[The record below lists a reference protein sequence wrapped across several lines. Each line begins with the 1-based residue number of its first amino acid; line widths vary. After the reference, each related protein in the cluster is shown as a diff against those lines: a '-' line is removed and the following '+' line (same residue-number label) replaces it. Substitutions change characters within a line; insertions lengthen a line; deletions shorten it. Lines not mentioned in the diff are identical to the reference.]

1 MQCTVRTM
9 VGVLVAVLLL
19 TAGQAMAQLT
29 SEGNQFWHQDSDG
42 IAGQAEE
49 RDNFGEALAAG
60 DFNNDGFE
68 DLAIGVPG
76 EDVGAGAVNVI
87 YGFRGGLFALG
98 NVTWAQYRLGIAGEA
113 EEFDN
118 FGRALAAGDF
128 NDDGF
133 EDLAIGVPGEDT
145 WAGAVN
151 VIYGGPDGLAVL
163 GNQLWHQDSDGI
175 AGEAEGRDYFGD
187 ALAAGD
193 FNDNGFEDLA
203 IGVPF
208 EETGGRRTAGA
219 VNVLYGAGPVPPQFS
234 SEGIV
239 SAASF
244 LPGAAP
250 AAIMS
255 LFGVNLAGSTEVAS
269 EVPLPTSLAGT
280 TVRVTAAP
288 VIGQVSQIIRGALA
302 PLFFTSPGQINF
314 LIPPVPLG
322 PARITV
328 TRTDGSSF
336 SATIEIERVAPA
348 LFTADSSGSGV
359 AAAQFI
365 KIAADGTRT
374 QGLIFDPNTLAAVPI
389 DLGSEQDQVFLAL
402 FGTGVRGF
410 TSGVTATVGGVDVP
424 VLGAV
429 PQKQFEGVDQVN
441 IGPLPLEGTAGLGNA
456 AGRTLAIV
464 LTVDGRQ
471 TNPVI
476 FLEAPDRPPGSIP
489 RPGPSPGPVAIE

>member
-1 MQCTVRTM
+1 M
-9 VGVLVAVLLL
+9 AVQSAWRPLATRFGGRAATALPGGQSDDFFGFAL
-19 TAGQAMAQLT
+19 TAGDF
-29 SEGNQFWHQDSDG
+29 NNDG
-42 IAGQAEE
+42 IEDLAIGVPGEDKDTGAVNVIYGGPDGLAAPGGQVWGQNSAGIVSLPEE
-49 RDNFGEALAAG
+49 DECFGIALAAG

-68 DLAIGVPG
+68 DLAIGVPE
-76 EDVGAGAVNVI
+76 EDVGGI
-87 YGFRGGLFALG
+87 LG
-98 NVTWAQYRLGIAGEA
+98 ERN
-113 EEFDN
+113 
-118 FGRALAAGDF
+118 
-128 NDDGF
+128 
-133 EDLAIGVPGEDT
+133 
-145 WAGAVN
+145 
-151 VIYGGPDGLAVL
+151 
-163 GNQLWHQDSDGI
+163 
-175 AGEAEGRDYFGD
+175 
-187 ALAAGD
+187 
-193 FNDNGFEDLA
+193 
-203 IGVPF
+203 
-208 EETGGRRTAGA
+208 AGA
-219 VNVLYGAGPVPPQFS
+219 VNVLYGAGPGPIQFS

-471 TNPVI
+471 TNPVV
-476 FLEAPDRPPGSIP
+476 FLEAPDRPPGSLP
-489 RPGPSPGPVAIE
+489 RPGPNPGPVAIE